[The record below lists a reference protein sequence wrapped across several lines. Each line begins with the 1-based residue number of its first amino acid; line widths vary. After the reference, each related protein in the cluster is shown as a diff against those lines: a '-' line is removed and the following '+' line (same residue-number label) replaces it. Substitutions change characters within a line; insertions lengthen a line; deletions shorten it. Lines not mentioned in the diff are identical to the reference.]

1 MARSRL
7 LKPGFFKNELLS
19 DLEPLDRL
27 LFAGLWTLADREGRL
42 EDRPR
47 RIKNELFPCDD
58 YDVDA
63 GISRLASAEFVAR
76 YTSCNVRVLLIV
88 NFSKHQSPHGTEKDS
103 LLPDRDGKI
112 DTHARSKNGYIIL
125 AENPAPNKI
134 NDLAEILTVNPP
146 LDNGASTVSPPL
158 ANSCLTVGPLC
169 LNAPVTCYLLP
180 VTDIP
185 VTDIPVTDIPV
196 TDIPVTQ
203 HQDLKTNPTPPK
215 TSFLCHPTKKNDL
228 GSVEKKP
235 RKKQKTL
242 LPENFVVSDAVQ
254 AWADKHGYSAE
265 RVSSNFAKFVLW
277 AAAGGKEYAN
287 WDAALQGA
295 IRDDW
300 SCRSFGG
307 GGTGGQ
313 TYKTTAQ
320 RIDAANKAATDTWL
334 AEMSENDFIDSTCY
348 EAPKTLC

>member
-7 LKPGFFKNELLS
+7 LKPGFFKNEVLS

-58 YDVDA
+58 YDVDS
-63 GISRLASAEFVAR
+63 GISRLASAEFVER

-88 NFSKHQSPHGTEKDS
+88 NFLKHQSPHGTEKDS
-103 LLPDRDGKI
+103 LLPNRDGKI
-112 DTHARSKNGYIIL
+112 DTNARSKNGYIIL

-146 LDNGASTVSPPL
+146 LDNGAPTVNPPL
-158 ANSCLTVGPLC
+158 GNSCLTVDPLC

-185 VTDIPVTDIPV
+185 VTDIPVTK
-196 TDIPVTQ
+196 TEG
-203 HQDLKTNPTPPK
+203 QDLKKNPDPQK
-215 TSFLCHPTKKNDL
+215 TSFLCPPTKKNEL
-228 GSVEKKP
+228 ESVAKKP
-235 RKKQKTL
+235 RKKQKTG
-242 LPENFVVSDAVQ
+242 LPENFVVSASVQ
-254 AWADKHGYSAE
+254 DWSDKHGYSAE
-265 RVSSNFAKFVLW
+265 RVASNFAKFVLW

-300 SCRSFGG
+300 ACRSSGADA
-307 GGTGGQ
+307 GGQ
-313 TYKTTAQ
+313 TYKTTYKTTAQ
-320 RIDAANKAATDTWL
+320 RIAENNASASAAAIAEIMGFDDVIDIVTDDGPHGGL
-334 AEMSENDFIDSTCY
+334 FM
-348 EAPKTLC
+348 PL

>member
-7 LKPGFFKNELLS
+7 LKPGFFKNEVLS

-63 GISRLASAEFVAR
+63 GISRLASAEFVER
-76 YTSCNVRVLLIV
+76 YTSCNIRVLLIV

-112 DTHARSKNGYIIL
+112 DTNARSKNGYIIL

-146 LDNGASTVSPPL
+146 LPNGASTVNPPL
-158 ANSCLTVGPLC
+158 PNSCLTVDPLC

-196 TDIPVTQ
+196 TQ
-203 HQDLKTNPTPPK
+203 HQDLKTNPTP
-215 TSFLCHPTKKNDL
+215 TKKNDPE
-228 GSVEKKP
+228 SVAKKP
-235 RKKQKTL
+235 RKKQKTG
-242 LPENFVVSDAVQ
+242 LPEDFGISAAVQ
-254 AWADKHGYSAE
+254 AWADRHGYSAE
-265 RVSSNFAKFVLW
+265 RVSSNYAKFVLW

-300 SCRSFGG
+300 ACRSSGAG
-307 GGTGGQ
+307 AGGQ
-313 TYKTTAQ
+313 QYKTTAQ
-320 RIDAANKAATDTWL
+320 RIDDANREATEIWL
-334 AEMSENDFIDSTCY
+334 AEMAGSDFVDVTPAH
-348 EAPKTLC
+348 ETKMLN

>member
-7 LKPGFFKNELLS
+7 LKPGFFKNEVLS

-63 GISRLASAEFVAR
+63 GIYRLASAEFVER
-76 YTSCNVRVLLIV
+76 YTSCNIRVLLIV

-103 LLPDRDGKI
+103 LLPNRDGKI
-112 DTHARSKNGYIIL
+112 DTNARSKNGYIIL

-134 NDLAEILTVNPP
+134 NDLAEILTVNPLLP
-146 LDNGASTVSPPL
+146 NGAPTVNPPL
-158 ANSCLTVGPLC
+158 GNSCLTVDPLC

-203 HQDLKTNPTPPK
+203 HQDLKTNPTP
-215 TSFLCHPTKKNDL
+215 TKN
-228 GSVEKKP
+228 VREIAEKKP
-235 RKKQKTL
+235 RKKQKTG
-242 LPENFVVSDAVQ
+242 LPEDFGISAAVQ

-277 AAAGGKEYAN
+277 AAAGGKEYVD

-320 RIDAANKAATDTWL
+320 RIDDANKAATETWL
-334 AEMSENDFIDSTCY
+334 AEMSENDFIYSTCY

>member
-7 LKPGFFKNELLS
+7 LKPGFFKNEVLS

-58 YDVDA
+58 YDVDS
-63 GISRLASAEFVAR
+63 GISRLASAEFVER
-76 YTSCNVRVLLIV
+76 YTSCNIRVLLIV

-112 DTHARSKNGYIIL
+112 DTNARSKNGYIIL

-158 ANSCLTVGPLC
+158 GNSCLTVDPLC
-169 LNAPVTCYLLP
+169 INAPVTCYLLH

-185 VTDIPVTDIPV
+185 VTDIPVTK
-196 TDIPVTQ
+196 TEG
-203 HQDLKTNPTPPK
+203 QDLKKNPDPQK
-215 TSFLCHPTKKNDL
+215 TSFLCPPTNKNEL
-228 GSVEKKP
+228 ESVAKKP
-235 RKKQKTL
+235 RKKQKTG
-242 LPENFVVSDAVQ
+242 LPENFGVSASVQ

-265 RVSSNFAKFVLW
+265 RVSSNFAKFVLS
-277 AAAGGKEYAN
+277 AAAKGYEYVN
-287 WDAALQGA
+287 WDSALQGA
-295 IRDDW
+295 IHDNW
-300 SCRSFGG
+300 AESKNGSGNSFASGSK
-307 GGTGGQ
+307 Q
-313 TYKTTAQ
+313 FLTADQ
-320 RIDAANKAATDTWL
+320 RIAEANAKATEIWL
-334 AEMSENDFIDSTCY
+334 EEMRIDDFIDVTPAH
-348 EAPKTLC
+348 ETKMIN